1 MEEKEPI
8 NSINNISNNDDSD
21 ANEIIELKREQAF
34 ATLLFELKLS
44 NYIIFNTSN
53 ILIRFKQKYK

>member
-8 NSINNISNNDDSD
+8 NSINNIVNNDDSYT
-21 ANEIIELKREQAF
+21 NEINELKREQAF

-44 NYIIFNTSN
+44 N
-53 ILIRFKQKYK
+53 

>member
-8 NSINNISNNDDSD
+8 NSINNISNKDNSYT
-21 ANEIIELKREQAF
+21 NEIIELKREQAF

-44 NYIIFNTSN
+44 NSYNF
-53 ILIRFKQKYK
+53 

>member
-8 NSINNISNNDDSD
+8 NSINNISNIDDSYTK
-21 ANEIIELKREQAF
+21 EIIELKREQAF

-44 NYIIFNTSN
+44 N
-53 ILIRFKQKYK
+53 

>member
-8 NSINNISNNDDSD
+8 NSINNIVNNDDSNS
-21 ANEIIELKREQAF
+21 NEIIELKREQAF

-44 NYIIFNTSN
+44 N
-53 ILIRFKQKYK
+53 